1 MSLTCDECGWML
13 KDHGEKTSSFG
24 DRTCPVGPKLPGHPK
39 NGGPTDAEILRGKD
53 LEVQILAAE
62 NRNLEEKA
70 ASLRAQV
77 EELKRRFEEAEASA
91 RRGDIFVFEGRFYY
105 PQTRIADLEKDV
117 ARLEPIKEALRA
129 AKKGALPFV
138 FEGAQ
143 WVSVDS
149 DLGELRV
156 EVNELRVEKLRLQE
170 RVRALVRSSSST
182 VTWTGRDEI
191 LFDGKKWVEKR

>member
-117 ARLEPIKEALRA
+117 ARLEPIEEALRA

-149 DLGELRV
+149 DLGELQR
-156 EVNELRVEKLRLQE
+156 EVGELRGDKRRLLKRIGE
-170 RVRALVRSSSST
+170 LEEST
-182 VTWTGRDEI
+182 GGPVKWVKRDEI
-191 LFDGKKWVEKR
+191 LFEGKEWVEKP